1 MSCRLDSGTGR
12 ERLGNRNSGATYS
25 RLFFS
30 LFITSRNYLAGNSG
44 VDDAND
50 VWIYHRKDH
59 IKQPHSRKSYAVE
72 ARFLLSGMIFI
83 DLFYTIQVSKD
94 FNGFV
99 KTNAM
104 IFPVAHGLF
113 ASHSN
118 CRSIGQ
124 NIYQVYPAALR
135 NQTARSRTASFATGD
150 VRIVARTWSPDSAQL
165 GASVRL

>member
-25 RLFFS
+25 CRLFFS

-59 IKQPHSRKSYAVE
+59 IKQPGSRKSYAVE

-99 KTNAM
+99 NAM
-104 IFPVAHGLF
+104 IFPVAYGLSS
-113 ASHSN
+113 SHSN

-135 NQTARSRTASFATGD
+135 NQTARSRTASFATG
-150 VRIVARTWSPDSAQL
+150 
-165 GASVRL
+165 